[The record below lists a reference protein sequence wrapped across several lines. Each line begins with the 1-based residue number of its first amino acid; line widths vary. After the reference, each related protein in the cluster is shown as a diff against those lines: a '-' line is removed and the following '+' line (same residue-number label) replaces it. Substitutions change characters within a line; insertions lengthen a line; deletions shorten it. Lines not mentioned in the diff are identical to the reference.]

1 MIFYYF
7 FQTISQKYV
16 IKYSKESI
24 IKSENESDGRFRA
37 MRKKFLD
44 FVASLCLCFNV
55 DWDKDFED
63 DEYCL
68 EKKERAIKLNY
79 KDPMAERSAE
89 KAG

>member
-1 MIFYYF
+1 MGGLERCVR
-7 FQTISQKYV
+7 S
-16 IKYSKESI
+16 
-24 IKSENESDGRFRA
+24 
-37 MRKKFLD
+37 FLD